1 MQRPVFAQRQLLSL
15 AISAALLSP
24 VAVTSLPAHA
34 AAASP
39 ASASTQ
45 SINIAAQPLDQ
56 ALNQL
61 AIQTRTQISASS
73 VDLPSVQAPAI
84 QGNYSVEQA
93 LQTLLQDTELTVR
106 KVGNNSYVVEAPVQP
121 YSYVDQPLEEVF
133 AVGGYIEREQLD
145 TATGLGLKPIE
156 TPQSVT
162 VFTAQ
167 RLKDQQLETI
177 QDVISS
183 TIGLTSTDT
192 DTVRNGFSSR
202 GFEVS
207 NYQVDGLP
215 LSWSLG
221 GDSGETIADVSM
233 YERVEFV
240 RGATGL
246 LTGAGNPS
254 ASINFVR
261 KHADSDEFHATI
273 DASVGSW
280 NKKEVTVDVGS
291 GLNESGSIRGRLVA
305 KRGSKDS
312 WQDLYHEDRTVL
324 YGTAEADISDSTL
337 VRIGA
342 SMDHHEPTGVTWG
355 ALPSNFSDGSQTDWD
370 RSKTTSADWTKWE
383 TKGTNLFLNV
393 EHTLDNGWLVKATAN
408 RLIYDKD
415 TKLLY
420 MYGSLDKETGT
431 GLVTWPINSYGYSR
445 QDTVNLQL
453 QGDFELGGNYHEFT
467 MGVQR
472 SIQKAQTWE
481 YNELTYPD
489 SGNFYEWNGHSDE
502 PQWEENATE
511 TLNMR
516 TIQTGAY
523 AAARF
528 NITDELKTI
537 VGTRIASWNR
547 SGISWGEDTNFGNNG
562 ELIPYLGVLY
572 DLSEQHRLY
581 ASYTTIFMP
590 QNFRTFGG
598 DQIDATRGENW
609 EAGLKSNWLN
619 DQLQTTVTLF
629 RTIQSSVAQSIG
641 DYVEGTEQYNDAGE
655 EIGGED
661 AYRAADNTVTRGGEI
676 EVVGNLTESW
686 KIHAGYEHFRSKD
699 NEGTDINSE
708 HARETFNLFT
718 TYEMAD
724 LTVGGGVDWQ
734 GRTYGPSVEQ
744 KAYALVNL
752 MARYQITPQFS
763 TQFNVANLTDKK
775 YFSQV
780 GSSGQYRYG
789 APRKLNLAV
798 SYSF

>member
-1 MQRPVFAQRQLLSL
+1 MQRPVYAQRQLLSL

-24 VAVTSLPAHA
+24 VAVSSLPANA

-192 DTVRNGFSSR
+192 DTVRNTFSSR

-280 NKKEVTVDVGS
+280 NKKEVSVDVGG

-393 EHTLDNGWLVKATAN
+393 EHTLDNGWLVKANAN

-420 MYGSLDKETGT
+420 LYGSLDKETGT
-431 GLVTWPINSYGYSR
+431 GLVTSPINSYGYSR
-445 QDTVNLQL
+445 LDTVNLQL

-467 MGVQR
+467 MGIQR

-481 YNELTYPD
+481 YDEPEDTPTT
-489 SGNFYEWNGHSDE
+489 GNFYEWDGNVTE
-502 PQWEENATE
+502 PDWADTATE
-511 TLNMR
+511 KLNMR

-523 AAARF
+523 AAVRF
-528 NITDELKTI
+528 NITDEWKTI
-537 VGTRIASWNR
+537 VGGRIASWNR
-547 SGISWGEDTNFGNNG
+547 SGNSWGADTNFGDNG
-562 ELIPYLGVLY
+562 VFIPYAGVLY
-572 DLSEQHRLY
+572 DLNEQHRLY

-590 QNFRTFGG
+590 QNAFEANG
-598 DQIDATRGENW
+598 DQLDPLEGSNKEI
-609 EAGLKSNWLN
+609 GLKSSWLN
-619 DQLQTTVTLF
+619 DQLHTTITAFRIDQDNLAQDLTDESGGIVYINGDTDRGQASYSADGTVTQGYEL
-629 RTIQSSVAQSIG
+629 
-641 DYVEGTEQYNDAGE
+641 
-655 EIGGED
+655 
-661 AYRAADNTVTRGGEI
+661 
-676 EVVGNLTESW
+676 EVVGDLSESW
-686 KIHAGYEHFRSKD
+686 KLHTGYTHFTAEDKD
-699 NEGTDINSE
+699 GGDVNSNQ
-708 HARETFNLFT
+708 ARETFNLFT

-734 GRTYGPSVEQ
+734 GRTYNGDLEQ
-744 KAYALVNL
+744 EAYALVNL

-780 GSSGQYRYG
+780 GSGIYRYG

>member
-1 MQRPVFAQRQLLSL
+1 MHRPVFAQRQLLSL
-15 AISAALLSP
+15 AISAALLAPLAS
-24 VAVTSLPAHA
+24 VSLSAHA
-34 AAASP
+34 E
-39 ASASTQ
+39 SAQ
-45 SINIAAQPLDQ
+45 SIEIAVQPLDQ
-56 ALNQL
+56 ALSQL
-61 AIQTRTQISASS
+61 AMQTRTQISASS
-73 VDLPSVQAPAI
+73 VDLPMIDSPALT
-84 QGNYSVEQA
+84 GDYSIDQA
-93 LQTLLQDTELTVR
+93 LAILLQGTGLKSR
-106 KVGNNSYVVEAPVQP
+106 KVGENSYVVEATEQPV
-121 YSYVDQPLEEVF
+121 SYIDQPLEEVF

-177 QDVISS
+177 QDVIQS
-183 TIGLTSTDT
+183 TIGLTTTDT

-305 KRGSKDS
+305 KKGSKDS

-324 YGTAEADISDSTL
+324 YGTIEADLDENTL
-337 VRIGA
+337 VRAGA

-383 TKGTNLFLNV
+383 TKGTNYFVNL
-393 EHTLDNGWLVKATAN
+393 EHTLANGWLIKATAN
-408 RLIYDKD
+408 RLVYDKD

-420 MYGSLDKETGT
+420 MYGTVDKDTGE
-431 GLVTWPINSYGYSR
+431 GLYTWPINSYGYSR
-445 QDTVNLQL
+445 QDTLNVQL

-467 MGVQR
+467 MGAQR

-481 YNELTYPD
+481 YNELSYPD
-489 SGNFYEWNGHSDE
+489 SGNFYEWDGNSAEPEWDDE
-502 PQWEENATE
+502 KTE
-511 TLNMR
+511 TLSMR

-528 NITDELKTI
+528 NISDELKTI
-537 VGTRIASWNR
+537 VGARIASWNR
-547 SGISWGEDTNFGNNG
+547 SGISWGEPNNFGDNG

-572 DLSEQHRLY
+572 DLNEQQRLY

-590 QNFRTFGG
+590 QNIRTVQG
-598 DQIDATRGENW
+598 DQIAALRGENW
-609 EAGLKSNWLN
+609 EVGLKSNWLN

-629 RTIQSSVAQSIG
+629 RTLQNNVGQTVG

-699 NEGTDINSE
+699 NDGTDINSD

-744 KAYALVNL
+744 EAYALVNL

-763 TQFNVANLTDKK
+763 TQFNFANLTDKK